1 MVMVM
6 KLKHVDELSGGRK
19 RFRRRY
25 PKAVSQ
31 VLGEEFFQVPMTAR
45 EGAALVAEQE
55 KLLCEYDKLVAKA
68 KRKAAGAGQLSPLEH
83 WRDATA
89 EAMVA
94 AIKGGLDEDDR
105 RDVLAEDARTTVLG

>member
-1 MVMVM
+1 MVMMM

-25 PKAVSQ
+25 PKAVAQ
-31 VLGEEFFQVPMTAR
+31 VLGDEFFQVPMKAR

-55 KLLCEYDKLVAKA
+55 ALLAEYDKLVAKA
-68 KRKAAGAGQLSPLEH
+68 KRKAAGQGQLSPLEH
-83 WRDATA
+83 WREATADA

-94 AIKGGLDEDDR
+94 AIKGGLDDGDR
-105 RDVLAEDARTTVLG
+105 REVLF